1 MAVALSLL
9 TFFLYFVTAI
19 PGLLVYSLYK
29 KEEHLDEMVV
39 EPLTADH

>member
-1 MAVALSLL
+1 M
-9 TFFLYFVTAI
+9 TAI

-39 EPLTADH
+39 EPLITDR